1 MSDRL
6 DLHVI
11 LEAILELDR
20 VYFQPPESVKMQYP
34 CIVYQKNKIDTRMA
48 DNKVYNHTN
57 GYVITVIDPNP
68 DSYIPERLLE
78 LSMCTFDRHFV
89 ANNLYHT
96 TFNIY
101 Y

>member
-1 MSDRL
+1 MSDRI
-6 DLHVI
+6 DLHNI
-11 LEAILELDR
+11 LKAILESSN
-20 VYFQPPESVKMQYP
+20 VYFQPPESIKMQYP
-34 CIVYQKNKIDTRMA
+34 CIVYQKNKMDIKKA
-48 DNKVYNHTN
+48 DDKVYYHTN
-57 GYVITVIDPNP
+57 GYMITVIDPNP

-78 LSMCTFDRHFV
+78 LQMCTFDRQFT

>member
-1 MSDRL
+1 MDTKKA
-6 DLHVI
+6 D
-11 LEAILELDR
+11 DR
-20 VYFQPPESVKMQYP
+20 VYNF
-34 CIVYQKNKIDTRMA
+34 
-48 DNKVYNHTN
+48 TN
-57 GYVITVIDPNP
+57 GYMITIIDPNP

-96 TFNIY
+96 VFNIY